1 MSFIL
6 DALKKAERDR
16 LRDEKFEIEDF
27 TSPVW
32 ELNNITPITSKK
44 LIFQISLVLIICCLG
59 VLILVSVTLKD
70 GLLDDEIVDTTA
82 ASLPDE
88 FAPETTLRA
97 VVHTENSS
105 KIMLPSVPNILIT
118 GSIFLSDG
126 SKSNRVFIDDR
137 ALRVGD
143 LVDSNWM
150 IESIA
155 VDAVV
160 LRFDDHTTRIAYPG
174 L

>member
-82 ASLPDE
+82 AFLPDG

-97 VVHTENSS
+97 GVHTENSS

-150 IESIA
+150 IDSIA